1 MRAGLFGG
9 TFNPIHNGH
18 LTVAVQSLRNLGLD
32 CLYIVPCR
40 TPPHKSPAY
49 LAPAADRLHMIRLAL
64 PADDRYRISDVEIK
78 RHGPSY
84 TIDTI
89 ERFQTTIAPGSD
101 LFLIMGM
108 DAFFEIHTWKRYRRV
123 LKRAQPVVVT
133 RPRAGARQ
141 AGDVAG
147 PVQAY
152 IQSHLSRDYRRV
164 EGQSAWQHTDR
175 ACIHLLPIDPV
186 DVSSSRV
193 RQRLEAGKAVSDLVP
208 PAVNAYI
215 EQKGLYR

>member
-18 LTVAVQSLRNLGLD
+18 MTVAEQSLRNLGLD
-32 CLYIVPCR
+32 CLFIVPCR
-40 TPPHKSPAY
+40 RPPHKSPAY

-64 PADDRYRISDVEIK
+64 PADDRYRISEVEI
-78 RHGPSY
+78 RRMGPSY

-89 ERFQTTIAPGSD
+89 ERFKTTIAPRSD

-108 DAFFEIHTWKRYRRV
+108 DAFFEIHTWKRYRQV
-123 LKRAQPVVVT
+123 LERSQPVVVT

-141 AGDVAG
+141 PGDVVG
-147 PVQAY
+147 LLETY
-152 IQSHLSRDYRRV
+152 IQSHLSPNYRHLQ
-164 EGQSAWQHTDR
+164 GQSAWQHTDG

-215 EQKGLYR
+215 EEKGLYR

>member
-18 LTVAVQSLRNLGLD
+18 LMVAEQSLKALGLD
-32 CLYIVPCR
+32 CLSIVPCR

-64 PADDRYRISDVEIK
+64 PVDVRYRISELEI
-78 RHGPSY
+78 RRQGPSY

-89 ERFQTTIAPGSD
+89 DRFQAAMTPGSD

-108 DAFFEIHTWKRYRRV
+108 DAFFEIHTWRRYREVIERT
-123 LKRAQPVVVT
+123 QPVVVT
-133 RPRAGARQ
+133 RRRTGDRQ
-141 AGDVAG
+141 PDDGVERMD
-147 PVQAY
+147 AY
-152 IQSHLSRDYRRV
+152 IRAHLFSDYRRL
-164 EGQSAWQHTDR
+164 EGQSAWQR
-175 ACIHLLPIDPV
+175 KGKNCIHLLPINPV

-193 RQRLEAGKAVSDLVP
+193 RQRRAAGMPVDDLVP
-208 PAVNAYI
+208 AAVSAYI
-215 EQKGLYR
+215 ERKGLYR